1 MAPNLTRRTLFAQT
15 GLMAGTLAAG
25 WTGLSTTGAQAEPAK
40 PHLTPIGSPANFRYC
55 LNTSTLRG
63 QKLPITELV
72 DIAAKA
78 GYDAIEPWLKELE
91 DFLQAGGKLS
101 DLRKRIADHGL
112 TVESAIGFAPW
123 LVDDDAAR
131 AQGLEQAR
139 HDMDLVKQIGG
150 KRIAAPPAGA
160 YEMENLNLFVAAQ
173 RYRAVLDLGDQME
186 IVPQVEF
193 WGASKSLYRLA
204 QSVFVAVESGHPQAC
219 LLPDVY
225 HLFRGGSDFNGL
237 KLLDGAAIHVLHV
250 NDYPGDIPRE
260 KQTDADRVYPGDGV
274 APLAEMYRNLA
285 ACGFNGYLSL
295 ELFNRDYWQQ
305 DAFEVAKTG
314 LEKTKVSVAKS
325 FA

>member
-1 MAPNLTRRTLFAQT
+1 MAASFSRRELFGHSA
-15 GLMAGTLAAG
+15 LAASSAALAMG
-25 WTGLSTTGAQAEPAK
+25 NVATAGAETRSQSY
-40 PHLTPIGSPANFRYC
+40 PIERIRYC

-63 QKLPITELV
+63 QKLPINEIV

-78 GYDAIEPWLKELE
+78 GYDAIEPWINELVAYQ
-91 DFLQAGGKLS
+91 QAGGKLS
-101 DLRKRIADHGL
+101 DLGKQIADHGM

-131 AQGLEQAR
+131 AKGLEQSK

-160 YEMENLNLFVAAQ
+160 YDVENVNLFVAAQ
-173 RYRAVLDLGDQME
+173 RYRAMLDLGETME
-186 IVPQVEF
+186 IVPEVEF
-193 WGASKSLYRLA
+193 WGASKSLYKLA
-204 QSVFVAVESGHPQAC
+204 QSVFVAVESGHRDAC

-237 KLLDGAAIHVLHV
+237 KLLDGQAIHVLHI

-274 APLAEMYRNLA
+274 APLTQMYRDLLDA
-285 ACGFNGYLSL
+285 GFSGYLSL
-295 ELFNRDYWQQ
+295 ELFNPGYWKQ
-305 DAFEVAKTG
+305 DAFQVAKTG
-314 LEKTKVSVAKS
+314 LEKTKETVEKAKPVVG
-325 FA
+325 